1 MESLRQYILSVICVA
16 LICGILS
23 GIVPDGSKK
32 NVFRL
37 LCGIILAFT
46 VLRPLTR
53 LKIEDLTEFL
63 TFDTYEASEAAAA
76 GKAQAEKAMADIIKS
91 RCESYIL
98 DKAAELHAAI
108 QVEIRVSSGQ
118 PPLPVE
124 ATIRGTASPYA
135 RRQIESIIEKDL
147 GIPKEDLQW
156 IG

>member
-1 MESLRQYILSVICVA
+1 MEGLRQYILSVVAAALVCSLVSCVMPQGKA
-16 LICGILS
+16 RQLL
-23 GIVPDGSKK
+23 
-32 NVFRL
+32 RL
-37 LCGIILAFT
+37 LCGAVLTTVVLGPLMGIDNIPLSDFLEQWEVDAAYYTDQGEQMTQDALAESI
-46 VLRPLTR
+46 
-53 LKIEDLTEFL
+53 KGQTE
-63 TFDTYEASEAAAA
+63 A
-76 GKAQAEKAMADIIKS
+76 
-91 RCESYIL
+91 YIL

-108 QVEIRVSSGQ
+108 QVEIRVSAGQ